1 MRNTSKITTLENKF
15 PILSV
20 ENDCII
26 SKDADIT
33 VAFKVELPEVYS
45 VTTEEYTAIHS
56 AWVKAIKVLPNYSI
70 VCKQDWFAEENYQA
84 KSDKE
89 DMSFLSKSYE
99 RHFNE
104 RPFLNHTCYLFLTK
118 TTKERA
124 RQQSNYSALTRY
136 SPSVSSSI
144 GGITILNVVTILP
157 EYMPLPCKLR
167 VAVPGCLLFVQM
179 AT

>member
-20 ENDCII
+20 EEGCII

-33 VAFKVELPEVYS
+33 VGFKVELPEIYS
-45 VTTEEYTAIHS
+45 VTSEEYTAIHS
-56 AWVKAIKVLPNYSI
+56 AWVKAIKVLPDYSI
-70 VCKQDWFAEENYQA
+70 VCKQDWFTEESYKA

-118 TTKERA
+118 TTKDRA
-124 RQQSNYSALTRY
+124 RQQSNYQALPR
-136 SPSVSSSI
+136 
-144 GGITILNVVTILP
+144 GFL
-157 EYMPLPCKLR
+157 
-167 VAVPGCLLFVQM
+167 VPKEMQDKGPAQKFLETDDQC
-179 AT
+179 